1 MRARSYPRVTH
12 LGEERCGKVGHLTG
26 PRESHDDFIREVRD
40 RVIGLAGNLDYE
52 PRVATAKVN
61 RVHEFDRR
69 PLTPVEGARREVEP
83 RVLEINPKL
92 LTVDTR
98 PPSETIAPHLEMKLD
113 HPAVLFH

>member
-1 MRARSYPRVTH
+1 VTH

-52 PRVATAKVN
+52 SRVTTAKVN
-61 RVHEFDRR
+61 RVHDFDRR

-92 LTVDTR
+92 LTMDTR
-98 PPSETIAPHLEMKLD
+98 MPPEAAALHREMKLD
-113 HPAVLFH
+113 HPAVLFD